1 VSRSDFYTIVHKHLR
16 RTLFDVSIQLSGVDR
31 TNVTT
36 MVDAFRGV
44 AGMLRGHAELEDS
57 SIAPLLRETSP
68 DMAAAMTSDHQAL
81 DAQLAAV
88 ETKVL
93 GLPSLGEDDLE
104 AAALDAYREWNRF
117 LAAYLIHLD
126 DEENRLFPALGAANP
141 PASAVAALAARRG
154 EQSSAFL
161 AMLLPV
167 LTHAERLEILRHLE
181 AEPGMLER
189 AMAAARQSL
198 SDAQVARLNQGL
210 ADRP

>member
-1 VSRSDFYTIVHKHLR
+1 
-16 RTLFDVSIQLSGVDR
+16 
-31 TNVTT
+31 
-36 MVDAFRGV
+36 
-44 AGMLRGHAELEDS
+44 
-57 SIAPLLRETSP
+57 
-68 DMAAAMTSDHQAL
+68 
-81 DAQLAAV
+81 
-88 ETKVL
+88 
-93 GLPSLGEDDLE
+93 
-104 AAALDAYREWNRF
+104 
-117 LAAYLIHLD
+117 
-126 DEENRLFPALGAANP
+126 
-141 PASAVAALAARRG
+141 VAALAARRG